1 MIKLIY
7 RQSVCLKNKK
17 DEPNR
22 GSKTKLR
29 TESMENFENLRI
41 VTPLVRTAHKGGER
55 VPAAIGGPKKAS
67 NNLVVFKLATIAAF
81 YSETCGAGECFRP
94 KCSGNF
100 QLFSS

>member
-1 MIKLIY
+1 MNQTVAQKPSSELNLWRI
-7 RQSVCLKNKK
+7 
-17 DEPNR
+17 
-22 GSKTKLR
+22 
-29 TESMENFENLRI
+29 LRI

-67 NNLVVFKLATIAAF
+67 NNLVLFKLATIAAF